1 MPRQELGDIAAG
13 RLPAEQLAENFD
25 DISPP
30 LDRQAALIAAQR
42 CFYCYDAPC
51 IKACPTGIDIPSFIR
66 RITTDNLRGAA
77 TDILGANIFGGM
89 CSRVCPTEILCE
101 GSCVRNRPE
110 DAPVQIG
117 ALQRYATDWVFQD
130 DAKLFER
137 GADTGMLVAVVGAGP
152 AGLACAHALARAGH
166 RVVVFDAHEKAG
178 GLNEYGIAHYK
189 VLGFAAREIAWLLSI
204 GGIEV
209 RHGQALGRN
218 LALSDLR
225 RDFCAVFL
233 AIGLAGVNALGI
245 EGETLGGVRNAVDFI
260 AELRQSPDLAR
271 LPIGR
276 RVVVIGGG
284 NTAIDAAVQSKKLG
298 AESVTLAYRRGAA
311 SMSATFAERE
321 FAQTQGVNLIE
332 WVQPRRML
340 GVNGSVGAV
349 EFEYTRLDTGGR
361 LAGSGET
368 LTLSADLVLKAVG
381 QALAAPSETP
391 QIEKGRIVVNE
402 NYATSLPGVWAGG
415 DCVGSAVDLTV
426 QAVEDGK
433 RAARSIDQA
442 LRQRAGSSSSPLLA
456 AREPAQTIKA

>member
-13 RLPAEQLAENFD
+13 RLAAAQLAENFD

-30 LDRQAALIAAQR
+30 LDRQAAVIAAQR
-42 CFYCYDAPC
+42 CYYCYDAPC
-51 IKACPTGIDIPSFIR
+51 IQACPTGIDIPSFIR

-77 TDILGANIFGGM
+77 LDILGANIFGGV

-101 GSCVRNRPE
+101 GSCVRNRPQ

-117 ALQRYATDWVFQD
+117 ALQRYATDWVFED
-130 DAKLFER
+130 DTKLFER
-137 GADTGMLVAVVGAGP
+137 GADTGLRVGIVGAGP
-152 AGLACAHALARAGH
+152 AGLACAHALACAGH
-166 RVVVFDAHEKAG
+166 RVVVFDAHEKSG

-189 VLGFAAREIAWLLSI
+189 VLAFAAREIEWLLSI

-209 RHGQALGRN
+209 RHGQVLGRN
-218 LALSDLR
+218 LLLSDLR
-225 RDFCAVFL
+225 REYAAVFL

-245 EGETLGGVRNAVDFI
+245 EGEALGGVRNAVDFI
-260 AELRQSPDLAR
+260 AELRQASDLSR

-321 FAQTQGVNLIE
+321 FAQTQGVSLIE
-332 WVQPRRML
+332 WVQPRHML
-340 GVNGSVGAV
+340 GANGSVGAV
-349 EFEYTRLDTGGR
+349 EFEYTRLDADNR
-361 LAGSGET
+361 LVGTGET
-368 LTLSADLVLKAVG
+368 LTIPADLVLKAVG
-381 QALAAPSETP
+381 QTLAAPVETP
-391 QIEKGRIVVNE
+391 HIEKGRIVVNAD
-402 NYATSLPGVWAGG
+402 YATSLPGVWAGG
-415 DCVGSAVDLTV
+415 DCVGTAVDLTV

-433 RAARSIDQA
+433 RAARSIDEAIRMKSVSKQ
-442 LRQRAGSSSSPLLA
+442 SVA
-456 AREPAQTIKA
+456 AVVP

>member
-13 RLPAEQLAENFD
+13 RLPAAQLAENFD

-51 IKACPTGIDIPSFIR
+51 IQACPTSIDIPSFIR

-77 TDILGANIFGGM
+77 LDILGANVFGGT

-117 ALQRYATDWVFQD
+117 ALQRYATDWVFKD
-130 DAKLFER
+130 DVTLFER
-137 GADTGMLVAVVGAGP
+137 GPDSGLCVAVVGAGP

-166 RVVVFDAHEKAG
+166 QIEVFDAHAKAG
-178 GLNEYGIAHYK
+178 GLNEYGIAQYK
-189 VLGFAAREIAWLLSI
+189 MLGFAAREIDWLLSI
-204 GGIEV
+204 GGIEM
-209 RHGQALGRN
+209 RHGQRLGEN
-218 LALSDLR
+218 LSLNDLR
-225 RDFCAVFL
+225 RDYAGVYL

-245 EGETLGGVRNAVDFI
+245 EGEALGGVRNAVEFI
-260 AELRQSPDLAR
+260 AELRQSADLAR
-271 LPIGR
+271 LPVGR

-332 WVQPRRML
+332 WVQPRRL
-340 GVNGSVGAV
+340 VGANGAVSAV
-349 EFEYTRLDTGGR
+349 EFEYTRLDANNR
-361 LAGSGET
+361 LTGSGET
-368 LTLSADLVLKAVG
+368 LMIPADLVLKAVG
-381 QALAAPSETP
+381 QTLAAPAMTP
-391 QIEKGRIVVNE
+391 KIEKGRIVVNADF
-402 NYATSLPGVWAGG
+402 ATSLPGVWAGG
-415 DCVGSAVDLTV
+415 DCVGTAVDLTV

-442 LRQRAGSSSSPLLA
+442 LRTQHATSATSG
-456 AREPAQTIKA
+456 ARQTAQTTKA